1 MIDRGAVQE
10 KMKGNY
16 SRFVMSNMCRLLIGS
31 MFLLNVFLVL
41 AQSRHVLG
49 MFYDMLVAL
58 NFVSMIDDIAFQLAK
73 LDILGNRLQTA
84 ASSKCFRVEFEK
96 KPYFFRKKITIFSK
110 FVYVF
115 NLILF
120 LAGMITITTLQKS
133 GFFLCNSV
141 TLEFGDDIW
150 QRAWVEKSPGQYDTS
165 VLVYSYFNGV
175 YKHDGVY
182 AGRPVYREMRKS
194 DFSPFETKIG
204 ASIFY
209 CPDEGSF
216 VFSHRDISKAKPSGE
231 KKTPCQD
238 WLLKSPSTKSY
249 DLMELNGD
257 WSIWKGVIS
266 HNAHLSVTCNEC
278 NEDTDCNLNGVCIDT
293 KCSCTNDNYYGLH
306 CELEQP
312 CPRLTGQFN
321 DTWSLLYIISNA
333 NT

>member
-1 MIDRGAVQE
+1 MTYVILTFCIYLYIYYV
-10 KMKGNY
+10 
-16 SRFVMSNMCRLLIGS
+16 STLFVLQHVLDCHLLIAI
-31 MFLLNVFLVL
+31 VL
-41 AQSRHVLG
+41 E
-49 MFYDMLVAL
+49 MFYDILAL

-120 LAGMITITTLQKS
+120 LAGMITITILQKS

-175 YKHDGVY
+175 YKQDGVY

-216 VFSHRDISKAKPSGE
+216 VFSHQDISKAKPSGE
-231 KKTPCQD
+231 VSSYFLIIPHIIITF
-238 WLLKSPSTKSY
+238 LVRST
-249 DLMELNGD
+249 
-257 WSIWKGVIS
+257 
-266 HNAHLSVTCNEC
+266 H
-278 NEDTDCNLNGVCIDT
+278 
-293 KCSCTNDNYYGLH
+293 
-306 CELEQP
+306 
-312 CPRLTGQFN
+312 
-321 DTWSLLYIISNA
+321 A
-333 NT
+333 NIL

>member
-1 MIDRGAVQE
+1 MHCELLSCINAHIVITLCV
-10 KMKGNY
+10 Y
-16 SRFVMSNMCRLLIGS
+16 SYMTYVIYSLFVYTYIYYVSTLFILQYVLDCHLII
-31 MFLLNVFLVL
+31 
-41 AQSRHVLG
+41 AIVLG

-231 KKTPCQD
+231 VSSYFLIIPHITIKFIVR
-238 WLLKSPSTKSY
+238 ST
-249 DLMELNGD
+249 
-257 WSIWKGVIS
+257 
-266 HNAHLSVTCNEC
+266 H
-278 NEDTDCNLNGVCIDT
+278 
-293 KCSCTNDNYYGLH
+293 
-306 CELEQP
+306 
-312 CPRLTGQFN
+312 
-321 DTWSLLYIISNA
+321 SNIL
-333 NT
+333 